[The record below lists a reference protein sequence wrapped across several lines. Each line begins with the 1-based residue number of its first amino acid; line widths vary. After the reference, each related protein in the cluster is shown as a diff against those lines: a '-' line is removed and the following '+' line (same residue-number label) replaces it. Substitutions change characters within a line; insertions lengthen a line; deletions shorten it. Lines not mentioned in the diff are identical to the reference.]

1 MSDFI
6 FGAYPYLAGTIFA
19 VGCWIRFDREQY
31 TWKADSSQLL
41 DNTNMRLYSNLFHV
55 GVIGIFLGHFV
66 GLLTPHSWFLALGI
80 SDLAHQ
86 NIAIYA
92 GSAFGIATLVGA
104 GLLARRRL
112 TVERIKAVS
121 RGRDNFVILLIA
133 ATAFLGLMTV
143 PASMYHASH
152 QDASTMLALS
162 EYLKSVVTLS
172 VDPTLLKDVSF
183 VYKLHMFFGMTLV
196 LIFPF
201 TRMVHIWSVPIS
213 YIGRAYQIVRTRKQV
228 CR

>member
-55 GVIGIFLGHFV
+55 GVLGIFLGHFV
-66 GLLTPHSWFLALGI
+66 GLLTPHSWFLAFGI
-80 SDLAHQ
+80 SDVVHQ

-92 GSAFGIATLVGA
+92 GMIFGIAALAGA
-104 GLLARRRL
+104 GLLAKRRM
-112 TVERIKAVS
+112 TVERVKAVS
-121 RGRDNFVILLIA
+121 RGRDSFVIIWIA
-133 ATAFLGLMTV
+133 ATAFLGLMTI

-152 QDASTMLALS
+152 ADASTMIALS
-162 EYLKSVVTLS
+162 EYIKSIVLLS

-196 LIFPF
+196 LVFPF
-201 TRMVHIWSVPIS
+201 TRMVHVWSVPFG
-213 YIGRAYQIVRTRKQV
+213 YLGRAYQVVRAKRAV
-228 CR
+228 CQ